1 MSIVF
6 SIKNKKSLFGYQ
18 KVLAANEVLKLVEG
32 LISYNYDPSSLHR
45 SLNDFES
52 LNCIL
57 FGKSGLPLQLRYV
70 DAENAY
76 QILVSP
82 FAIEEDW
89 QLALRW
95 MSRLAEL
102 LGTEI
107 TSSEGGN
114 YSPDS
119 IFHFDYE
126 VIILETLGN
135 LTKEKDLEEFEV
147 QGFAHPVYLDRET
160 VQEVLN
166 HVHPLEAYSAF
177 IKKIQYSAAYFS
189 QVRFYQ
195 QEETRDF
202 LASYSL
208 TEETDTVLPRRPHVP
223 AEYVEIVGLAGV
235 SDWRVLLVAIDGD
248 PDKQENYHPLAS
260 VPLKALIEALEPN
273 EYQLLDANQIEI
285 KKLSKERLLQL
296 AQL

>member
-1 MSIVF
+1 MTIVF

-76 QILVSP
+76 QILVPP

-107 TSSEGGN
+107 TSSEGGS

-166 HVHPLEAYSAF
+166 HVHPVEAYSDF

-273 EYQLLDANQIEI
+273 EYQFLDANQIEI